1 MRHFAKLLA
10 AGAML
15 LGGATGASAA
25 ATQVFAWEDGFTL
38 CNVSVSCGASTPY
51 GNLAEGVQGYAG
63 ISDGAGNSFSGSF
76 MRAGRTLT
84 VRLNG
89 LPAHDSLRFEFLLA
103 VIDSWD
109 GLSNDAVSPDTFTIT
124 LDGDTVFSGGF
135 DTFDPADQSYAG
147 LTQLSYGNQL
157 GFSSWA
163 DAAYDGAFTRA
174 HSAADATIV
183 FTAGGA
189 GWQGDDIT
197 DESFAIED
205 LKVFVSTRPTDVPE
219 PASLG
224 LLGAGLAGL
233 TLARRR
239 RR

>member
-1 MRHFAKLLA
+1 MRHFTKLLA

-15 LGGATGASAA
+15 LGGATSANA
-25 ATQVFAWEDGFTL
+25 TATQVFAWEDSFDVCATMNG
-38 CNVSVSCGASTPY
+38 CSVSTSGSGLY
-51 GNLAEGVQGYAG
+51 ESVENYAG
-63 ISDGAGNSFSGSF
+63 ISDGNGNSFSGTF
-76 MRAGRTLT
+76 MRSSGMLT
-84 VRLNG
+84 VRLYG
-89 LPAHDSLRFEFLLA
+89 LAAHDTLSLEFLLA

-109 GLSNDAVSPDTFTIT
+109 GLSNDGVSPDTFTIT

-147 LTQLSYGNQL
+147 LTQLSYGSQL

-174 HSAADATIV
+174 HSAADATIM
-183 FTAGGA
+183 FIAGGA
-189 GWQGDDIT
+189 GWQGRDIT

-205 LKVFVSTRPTDVPE
+205 LKVSIASRTTDVPE

-233 TLARRR
+233 ALARRR